1 MSSVA
6 WHAKG
11 DYIVSVAPSATP
23 EARRVS
29 VHQLSKRK
37 SLAAG
42 CRGAVTC
49 ARFHPTKPFL
59 FVSTQTRA
67 HLPPAATAAREE
79 AALGLQADRQSG
91 RAPVGDHVLVASY
104 DRRLAWF
111 DLDAGASPYKTLKYH
126 TKALRA
132 VACHARYPLVASC
145 SDDGT
150 THVFH
155 ATVYDDLL
163 RQPLIVPVKVLRG
176 HEVRD
181 GVGVLA
187 IAFAPTRRG
196 SSRVA
201 PTARSSSST
210 SSDRHRA
217 ADQLTSYGAAS
228 APMLDAGMVP
238 NPPRLGFRP

>member
-1 MSSVA
+1 MRLRVGCEVSSVA
-6 WHAKG
+6 WHVKG

-59 FVSTQTRA
+59 FVSTQTHVRIY
-67 HLPPAATAAREE
+67 HLQQQR
-79 AALGLQADRQSG
+79 LVKKLLSG
-91 RAPVGDHVLVASY
+91 CKRIGSLDVHPSGDHVLVASY

-111 DLDAGASPYKTLKYH
+111 DLDAGSSPYKTLKYH

-187 IAFAPTRRG
+187 IAFAPTQPWIFTG
-196 SSRVA
+196 G
-201 PTARSSSST
+201 
-210 SSDRHRA
+210 
-217 ADQLTSYGAAS
+217 ADGEIL
-228 APMLDAGMVP
+228 LFHE
-238 NPPRLGFRP
+238 L